1 VSASKTS
8 KASFPQGLEKAGLR
22 LLPRTGALAARL
34 RSRLNAPL
42 ANPGRGLG
50 QQFELSIGC
59 VPLRLQMSDAPLFDA
74 VAVRYAAFTNTSE
87 QPINIALNN
96 VTPPESAT
104 ADFGYEFEG
113 AALRTFAGDIRFD
126 GVRNQ
131 YALDSLLRVLL
142 SWKLLEH
149 QGFLLHAATVIR
161 DGKAYIFTGRS
172 GAGKSTVASLSPQGS
187 VLTDEIS
194 LLRRENGVWRAYG
207 TPFWG
212 EFKAAGSNSSA
223 PVAGI
228 FRLLQAPENRVELL
242 RPMAILR
249 TLLPNVLF
257 FSAEAKAN
265 RQLLEILSWAAT
277 EIAGYNLSFR
287 KNSTFWE
294 VLPA

>member
-1 VSASKTS
+1 M
-8 KASFPQGLEKAGLR
+8 
-22 LLPRTGALAARL
+22 
-34 RSRLNAPL
+34 NAPL
-42 ANPGRGLG
+42 ATSGRGPR

-59 VPLRLQMSDAPLFDA
+59 VPLRLQMSDAQLLGA
-74 VAVRYAAFTNTSE
+74 ASARYAAFTNAAE
-87 QPINIALNN
+87 HPITIALNKE
-96 VTPPESAT
+96 TPPENAL

-113 AALRTFAGDIRFD
+113 ATLRAFSTDIRFD
-126 GVRNQ
+126 GVKNQ

-161 DGKAYIFTGRS
+161 NGKAYIFTGRS
-172 GAGKSTVASLSPQGS
+172 GAGKSTVASLSPQGT

-194 LLRRENGVWRAYG
+194 LLRCENGVWRAYG

-228 FRLLQAPENRVELL
+228 FRLLQASENRVIAL

-257 FSAEAKAN
+257 FSAEAEAN
-265 RQLLEILSWAAT
+265 RQLLEILSRAAT
-277 EIAGYNLSFR
+277 EIDGYNLSFR

>member
-1 VSASKTS
+1 M
-8 KASFPQGLEKAGLR
+8 R
-22 LLPRTGALAARL
+22 LLTPHWRARWYFL
-34 RSRLNAPL
+34 RRRLSAPL
-42 ANPGRGLG
+42 ANSRRGLG

-59 VPLRLQMSDAPLFDA
+59 VPLRLQMSDAQLFG
-74 VAVRYAAFTNTSE
+74 VTSERYAAFTDAAA
-87 QPINIALNN
+87 QPITIALNDEA
-96 VTPPESAT
+96 PAEGAL

-113 AALRTFAGDIRFD
+113 AALSAFSSEIRFD
-126 GVRNQ
+126 GVKNQ
-131 YALDSLLRVLL
+131 YALDSLLRVFL

-149 QGFLLHAATVIR
+149 QGFLLHAATVVR
-161 DGKAYIFTGRS
+161 DGKAFIFTGRS
-172 GAGKSTVASLSPQGS
+172 GAGKSTVASLSPEGT

-194 LLRRENGVWRAYG
+194 LLRRENGIWRAYG

-228 FRLLQAPENRVELL
+228 FRLLQAAENRVQLL
-242 RPMAILR
+242 RPMELLR
-249 TLLPNVLF
+249 ALLPNVLF

-265 RQLLEILSWAAT
+265 CQLLEILSQAAT

-287 KNSTFWE
+287 KNATFWE